1 MPTLKV
7 LSGAQVVKLLASF
20 GFEIVWQ
27 RGSHMKLSRILTDGT
42 SQTLTVPSHR
52 ELDQGTLLQCTGKR
66 FAT

>member
-1 MPTLKV
+1 
-7 LSGAQVVKLLASF
+7 
-20 GFEIVWQ
+20 
-27 RGSHMKLSRILTDGT
+27 MKLSRILTDGT